1 MATTKELKDLAKQ
14 AKKKMEASKEKP
26 KFSFDKVV
34 EEKPKKVIQ
43 NKPKKEPIVWDVKI
57 GDPIEYF
64 DPNLSYEI
72 TGYRPIDENRGLDFD
87 PEPFSQMARLY
98 EATSHYTT
106 YLPKTRLYDEFWTA
120 EYDKCWNGITING
133 YTITGDHYFFL
144 NYYRMKTPVKSLDKI
159 DGSTFEETFPTFCVE
174 QYKWFHY
181 LALCEYVNLDA
192 NALKPR
198 GVDQLAPST
207 SNSRC

>member
-1 MATTKELKDLAKQ
+1 MASDKELKDLAKQ
-14 AKKKMEASKEKP
+14 AKKKMEAVKEKP
-26 KFSFDKVV
+26 KFTFDEVI

-64 DPNLSYEI
+64 DPDLSYEI
-72 TGYRPIDENRGLDFD
+72 TGYRPIDETRGLDFD
-87 PEPFSQMARLY
+87 PEPFSQMAKLY
-98 EATSHYTT
+98 EATSRYTT
-106 YLPKTRLYDEFWTA
+106 YLPKTRLYDEFWTE
-120 EYDKCWNGITING
+120 EYDKCWKGVTING

-144 NYYRMKTPVKSLDKI
+144 NYYRMKTPVKGLDKI

-181 LALCEYVNLDA
+181 LALCEYCNLDA

-198 GVDQLAPST
+198 GVDLLAPST